1 MASTTITC
9 PHCGAETEDPEYCRV
24 CGEVLLDLPAEKKI
38 EQFSIKEEVL
48 FYEMIERLF
57 SFFKPCAGKKP
68 CVSYNEHLWDD
79 LDCLPVARDL
89 FDHEEDDYKDHGIN
103 PVNGLPMIDES
114 VDIEG
119 NLFGTDS
126 DNNDWI
132 SDDNDGMIAFDTDF
146 DDNNSLS

>member
-1 MASTTITC
+1 MDSTIIC

-48 FYEMIERLF
+48 FSEMIERLF

-79 LDCLPVARDL
+79 LDCLPQTRDL
-89 FDHEEDDYKDHGIN
+89 FDGPMFN
-103 PVNGLPMIDES
+103 PANGLPMIDG
-114 VDIEG
+114 VIDTEG
-119 NLFGTDS
+119 NPFGAD
-126 DNNDWI
+126 
-132 SDDNDGMIAFDTDF
+132 SDDNDW
-146 DDNNSLS
+146 N

>member
-48 FYEMIERLF
+48 FSEMIERLF

-89 FDHEEDDYKDHGIN
+89 FDGPMFN
-103 PVNGLPMIDES
+103 PANGLLMIDG
-114 VDIEG
+114 VIDTEG
-119 NLFGTDS
+119 NPFGAD
-126 DNNDWI
+126 
-132 SDDNDGMIAFDTDF
+132 SDDNDW
-146 DDNNSLS
+146 N

>member
-48 FYEMIERLF
+48 FSEMIERLF

-79 LDCLPVARDL
+79 LDCLPQTRDL
-89 FDHEEDDYKDHGIN
+89 FDHEEDTHDLEGFDI
-103 PVNGLPMIDES
+103 LDEFIY
-114 VDIEG
+114 DPIYFHMPQ
-119 NLFGTDS
+119 N
-126 DNNDWI
+126 I
-132 SDDNDGMIAFDTDF
+132 YYHDD
-146 DDNNSLS
+146 DDE